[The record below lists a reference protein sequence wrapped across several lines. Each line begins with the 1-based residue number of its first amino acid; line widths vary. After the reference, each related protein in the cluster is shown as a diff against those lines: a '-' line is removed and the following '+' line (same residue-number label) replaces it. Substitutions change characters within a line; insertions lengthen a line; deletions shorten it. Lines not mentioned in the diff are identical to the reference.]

1 MKLMTDIRPIA
12 GADKAAN
19 YPVTH
24 SQAVKDF
31 DVGVTKAVAASPAKF
46 FNLLK
51 SDIVTWHDGLIP
63 KTIKMQSPNGTV
75 FLVSIG
81 DDGKLAVTKEGDSDG
96 NTTSN

>member
-1 MKLMTDIRPIA
+1 MIDIRPIA
-12 GADKAAN
+12 GADKAAF

-31 DVGVTKAVAASPAKF
+31 DVGVTKAVTASPSEF

-51 SDIVTWHDGLIP
+51 SDIETWYDGLIP
-63 KTIKMQSPNGTV
+63 KQIKMQSPNGTV

-81 DDGKLAVTKEGDSDG
+81 DDGKLIITKEGIMNGS
-96 NTTSN
+96 TTSE

>member
-1 MKLMTDIRPIA
+1 MTDIRPIA
-12 GADKAAN
+12 GADKVAF

-31 DVGVTKAVAASPAKF
+31 DVGVAKAVTASPAKF

-51 SDIVTWHDGLIP
+51 SDVEAWHDGLIQ
-63 KTIKMQSPNGTV
+63 KQIKMQSPSGTV

-81 DDGKLAVTKEGDSDG
+81 DDGKLAVMKEGNSDG

>member
-1 MKLMTDIRPIA
+1 MTDIRPIA
-12 GADKAAN
+12 GSDKVAF

-31 DVGVTKAVAASPAKF
+31 DVGVTKTVTASSAEF

-51 SDIVTWHDGLIP
+51 SDIETWHDGLIP

-75 FLVSIG
+75 FLVSIN
-81 DDGKLAVTKEGDSDG
+81 DDGKLIITKEGIVDG
-96 NTTSN
+96 GTTSN

>member
-1 MKLMTDIRPIA
+1 MTEIRPIA
-12 GADKAAN
+12 GNDKTVF

-31 DVGVTKAVAASPAKF
+31 DKGVTKAIAASPTGF

-51 SDIVTWHDGLIP
+51 SDVEDWHDGLIP
-63 KTIKMQSPNGTV
+63 KTIKMQSPSGAV

>member
-1 MKLMTDIRPIA
+1 MTDIRPIA
-12 GADKAAN
+12 GADKAAF

-31 DVGVTKAVAASPAKF
+31 DKGVTKAIAASPTES

-51 SDIVTWHDGLIP
+51 SDITTWHDGLIP
-63 KTIKMQSPNGTV
+63 KTIKMQSPSGAV
-75 FLVSIG
+75 FFVSIG
-81 DDGKLAVTKEGDSDG
+81 DNGKLTVTKEGDSDG

>member
-1 MKLMTDIRPIA
+1 MTDIRPIA
-12 GADKAAN
+12 GADKVAF

-31 DVGVTKAVAASPAKF
+31 DNGVTKAIAASPTEF

-63 KTIKMQSPNGTV
+63 KTIKMQSPNGTI
-75 FLVSIG
+75 FLVSIN
-81 DDGKLAVTKEGDSDG
+81 DDGKLIITKEGIMDG
-96 NTTSN
+96 GTTSN

>member
-1 MKLMTDIRPIA
+1 MTDIRPIA
-12 GADKAAN
+12 GADKVMF

-31 DVGVTKAVAASPAKF
+31 DVGVNKTVAASPTEF

-51 SDIVTWHDGLIP
+51 PDIVTWHDGLIP
-63 KTIKMQSPNGTV
+63 KTIKMQSPSGAV
-75 FLVSIG
+75 FLVSIS

>member
-1 MKLMTDIRPIA
+1 MTDIRPIA
-12 GADKAAN
+12 GADKAVF

-31 DVGVTKAVAASPAKF
+31 DKGVTKAIAASPTES

-51 SDIVTWHDGLIP
+51 SDITAWYDGLIP

-81 DDGKLAVTKEGDSDG
+81 DDGKLAVMKEGDSDG

>member
-1 MKLMTDIRPIA
+1 MIDIRPIA
-12 GADKAAN
+12 GADKVLF

-31 DVGVTKAVAASPAKF
+31 DLGVTKAVTASPAEF

-51 SDIVTWHDGLIP
+51 SDIETWYDGLIP
-63 KTIKMQSPNGTV
+63 KQIKMQSPNGTT
-75 FLVSIG
+75 FIVSIS
-81 DDGKLAVTKEGDSDG
+81 DDGKLAVMKEGDSDG

>member
-1 MKLMTDIRPIA
+1 MTDIRPIA
-12 GADKAAN
+12 GADKAAF

-24 SQAVKDF
+24 SQAVKEF
-31 DVGVTKAVAASPAKF
+31 DKGVTKAIAASPTES

-51 SDIVTWHDGLIP
+51 SDITTWHDGLIP
-63 KTIKMQSPNGTV
+63 KTIKMQSPSGAF

>member
-1 MKLMTDIRPIA
+1 MTDIRLIA
-12 GADKAAN
+12 GSDKVAF

-31 DVGVTKAVAASPAKF
+31 DVGVTKTVTASPAEF

-51 SDIVTWHDGLIP
+51 SDIETWHDGLIP

-75 FLVSIG
+75 FLVSIN
-81 DDGKLAVTKEGDSDG
+81 DDGKLIITKEGIVDG
-96 NTTSN
+96 GTTSN

>member
-1 MKLMTDIRPIA
+1 MTDIRPIA
-12 GADKAAN
+12 GADKVAF

-31 DVGVTKAVAASPAKF
+31 DVGVTKAVAASPAEF

-75 FLVSIG
+75 FLVSIN
-81 DDGKLAVTKEGDSDG
+81 DDGKLAVMKEGDSDG

>member
-1 MKLMTDIRPIA
+1 MTDIRPIA
-12 GADKAAN
+12 GSDKLVF

-31 DVGVTKAVAASPAKF
+31 DKGVTKSIAASPAEF

-63 KTIKMQSPNGTV
+63 KTIKMQSPNGTA
-75 FLVSIG
+75 FLVSIS

>member
-1 MKLMTDIRPIA
+1 MTDIRPIA
-12 GADKAAN
+12 GADKVEF

-31 DVGVTKAVAASPAKF
+31 DKGVTKAIAASPTES

-51 SDIVTWHDGLIP
+51 SDITTWHDGLIP
-63 KTIKMQSPNGTV
+63 KTIKMQSPSGTV

-96 NTTSN
+96 NTISN

>member
-1 MKLMTDIRPIA
+1 MTDIRPIA
-12 GADKAAN
+12 GSDKAAF

-31 DVGVTKAVAASPAKF
+31 DVGVTKAVVASPAEF

-51 SDIVTWHDGLIP
+51 SGIVTWHDGLIP

-75 FLVSIG
+75 FLVSIN
-81 DDGKLAVTKEGDSDG
+81 DDGKLAVMKEGDSDG

>member
-1 MKLMTDIRPIA
+1 MIDIRPIA
-12 GADKAAN
+12 GADKVAF

-31 DVGVTKAVAASPAKF
+31 DVGVTKAVAVSPAGF

-51 SDIVTWHDGLIP
+51 SDIVIWHDGLIP

-75 FLVSIG
+75 FLVSVN
-81 DDGKLAVTKEGDSDG
+81 DDGKLAVMKEGDSDG
-96 NTTSN
+96 NTISN

>member
-1 MKLMTDIRPIA
+1 MTDIRPIA
-12 GADKAAN
+12 GSNKVMF

-31 DVGVTKAVAASPAKF
+31 DKGVTKAIAASPTES

-51 SDIVTWHDGLIP
+51 SDITTWHDGLIP
-63 KTIKMQSPNGTV
+63 KQIKMQSPSGAV
-75 FLVSIG
+75 FLVSIS
-81 DDGKLAVTKEGDSDG
+81 DDGKLAVTKEGDSNG

>member
-1 MKLMTDIRPIA
+1 MTDIRPIA
-12 GADKAAN
+12 GSDKSVF

-31 DVGVTKAVAASPAKF
+31 DKGVTKAITASPAEF

-51 SDIVTWHDGLIP
+51 SDIVTWHDGLIT
-63 KTIKMQSPNGTV
+63 KTIKMQSPSGAV
-75 FLVSIG
+75 FLVSIN
-81 DDGKLAVTKEGDSDG
+81 DDGKLAVMKEGDSDG

>member
-1 MKLMTDIRPIA
+1 MTDIRPIA
-12 GADKAAN
+12 GSDKVMF

-24 SQAVKDF
+24 SQAVKEF
-31 DVGVTKAVAASPAKF
+31 DTGVTKAIASSPTEI

-51 SDIVTWHDGLIP
+51 SDIATWYGEQIP
-63 KTIKMQSPNGTV
+63 KAIKMQSPNGTV
-75 FLVSIG
+75 FLVSID

>member
-1 MKLMTDIRPIA
+1 MTDIRPIA
-12 GADKAAN
+12 GSDKIVF

-31 DVGVTKAVAASPAKF
+31 DVGVTKAVAASQAEF

-63 KTIKMQSPNGTV
+63 KTIKMQSPNGAI
-75 FLVSIG
+75 FLVSID
-81 DDGKLAVTKEGDSDG
+81 DDGKLIITKEGIMDDG
-96 NTTSN
+96 TTSN

>member
-1 MKLMTDIRPIA
+1 MTDIRPVA
-12 GADKAAN
+12 GADKVAF

-31 DVGVTKAVAASPAKF
+31 DVGVTKAVAASPAEF

-63 KTIKMQSPNGTV
+63 KTIKMQSPNGTI
-75 FLVSIG
+75 FLVSIN
-81 DDGKLAVTKEGDSDG
+81 DDGKLIITKEGIMDG
-96 NTTSN
+96 GTTSE

>member
-1 MKLMTDIRPIA
+1 MTDIRPIA
-12 GADKAAN
+12 GADKVEF

-31 DVGVTKAVAASPAKF
+31 DKGVTKAIAASPTES

-51 SDIVTWHDGLIP
+51 SDITTWHDGLIP
-63 KTIKMQSPNGTV
+63 KTIKMQSPSGTV
-75 FLVSIG
+75 FLVSTG

-96 NTTSN
+96 NTISN